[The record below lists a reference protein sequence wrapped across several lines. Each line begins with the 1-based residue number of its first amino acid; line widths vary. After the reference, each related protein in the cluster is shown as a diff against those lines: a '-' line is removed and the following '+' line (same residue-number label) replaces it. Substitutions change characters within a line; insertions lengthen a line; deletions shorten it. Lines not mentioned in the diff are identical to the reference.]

1 MYLVGIDVGG
11 TFTDLT
17 AVDMATGRAV
27 VTKVPSR
34 PRNEA
39 AAVLAGLEALGI
51 ASADVRRLV
60 HGTTVGT
67 NAVLE
72 RRGARVALL
81 TTAGFRDLIE
91 IGRTKR
97 NIPALFIP
105 TFVRPKPVV
114 ERKDRFEVQERLGPD
129 GAVLVPLD
137 RASVERG
144 VDAALAAPAE
154 AIAVCLLHAY
164 LNPAHEHAVADA
176 VKGRAPGVPVSCSAD
191 VVAEY
196 REFERFS
203 TTVLNAYLQ
212 PLMEGYLT
220 SLEERLLA
228 TGYTHGVLT
237 VASSG
242 GMMTTDTARR
252 LPIKTIFSGP
262 AGGVSQA
269 CFVGAAAGVRDFIT
283 YDMGGTSTDVCL
295 VRELQPLTT
304 ADAMVGAFPV
314 KVSQIDM
321 HTVGAGGGS
330 IAWLEPDGGL
340 AVGPRSAG
348 AVPGPAAY
356 GLGGAEPTVTDAN
369 VVLGRIGAARRLGG
383 SIAIDSERARAV
395 VAGLAAR
402 LPRPLGVEALA
413 EGIVTIAVARM
424 TSAIREISI
433 QRGHDPRDFTLIAF
447 GGAGPMHALAMA
459 DEIGIPRVLV
469 PRHPGN
475 FSALGLLAA
484 DIKHDDVRTRVGL
497 LGERLPALH
506 AAFAEME
513 TAARQ
518 QLEREGFAPERQR
531 LLRSLDLRYRGQ
543 AFELNIALRGAAEG
557 EPSAFESE
565 VPALRGAAEGEPSA
579 FDSAV
584 PPVTEVET
592 RFHRQHRE
600 TYGHA
605 NPAAAVELVNAR
617 LTAYGLVPKPAPE
630 RRAPA
635 GAALET
641 ALVERRPVWFGGRA
655 HACPVWDRDR
665 LPGDATIV
673 GPAIVEEFGA
683 TTVVPP
689 GWRGTVDDQGNLR
702 FERERTTP
710 HPALSPGGGERE
722 AGA

>member
-1 MYLVGIDVGG
+1 MPTARHIVGIDVGG

-17 AVDMATGRAV
+17 AVDVQSGRVV

-34 PRNEA
+34 PRQEA
-39 AAVLAGLEALGI
+39 AAVLAGLEALGT
-51 ASADVRRLV
+51 ASAAVRRLV

-114 ERKDRFEVQERLGPD
+114 ARRDRFEVTERLAAD
-129 GAVLVPLD
+129 GTVLVPLD
-137 RASVERG
+137 SASIERAL
-144 VDAALAAPAE
+144 DAALAAPAE
-154 AIAVCLLHAY
+154 AVAVCLLHAY
-164 LNPAHEHAVADA
+164 LNPDHEHAVADA
-176 VKGRAPGVPVSCSAD
+176 GKGRAPGLPVSCSAD

-196 REFERFS
+196 REFERFA

-295 VRELQPLTT
+295 VRDLQPLMT

-330 IAWLEPDGGL
+330 IAWLDVDGSL

-348 AVPGPAAY
+348 ASPGPASY
-356 GLGGAEPTVTDAN
+356 GLGGTEPAVTDAN
-369 VVLGRIGAARRLGG
+369 VVLGRIGTRRRLGG
-383 SIAIDSERARAV
+383 SIEIDPARARAAV
-395 VAGLAAR
+395 ESLAMRMA
-402 LPRPLGVEALA
+402 RPLAVEALA

-484 DIKHDDVRTRVGL
+484 DIKHDDVRTRVGPL
-497 LGERLPALH
+497 RERLPALL

-513 TAARQ
+513 AGARG
-518 QLEREGFAPERQR
+518 QLEREGFGPEAQR

-543 AFELNIALRGAAEG
+543 AFELNLTLGDARPDAALPPLDRI
-557 EPSAFESE
+557 ES
-565 VPALRGAAEGEPSA
+565 
-579 FDSAV
+579 D
-584 PPVTEVET
+584 
-592 RFHRQHRE
+592 FHRQHRE
-600 TYGHA
+600 VYGHA
-605 NPAAAVELVNAR
+605 NPEATVELVNAR
-617 LTAYGLVPKPAPE
+617 LTAYGLVPKPAAE
-630 RRAPA
+630 RHAA
-635 GAALET
+635 SGAALDP

-655 HACPVWDRDR
+655 HDCPVWDRER
-665 LPGDATIV
+665 LSDGAAIR

-683 TTVVPP
+683 TIVVPP
-689 GWRGTVDDQGNLR
+689 RWRGTLDEHGNLR
-702 FERERTTP
+702 FEREP
-710 HPALSPGGGERE
+710 E
-722 AGA
+722 AAS